1 MGTGFIARPEAMN
14 VFIQMQPE
22 ASAALNRNL
31 AAAAARARGGGA
43 GEAGAGAGGVH
54 SPTRQGRA
62 DAGRPARQPA
72 PPPSPPSGGGGGG
85 CLCFSSPKDD
95 AGDLR
100 PSRSSPPPPPLPTG
114 TGGGTGGRPVSNASA
129 AASAVAAEPPRVPW
143 SPDVEWQIVAC
154 VELLQREGLDEPNLF
169 AVSAVDA
176 HVRRLRVRRGAP
188 LPAATDP
195 HVATGAIK
203 AHIRAAETPLV
214 PAPALQ
220 AYIAAAGAGPA
231 GARGSGGSGGGVG
244 AGAPLT
250 PGGMNPSTDSPS
262 AAAASAAAGIPPA
275 TGGAGGG
282 GWKGSHLARTLAAIE
297 ATEGSTRAGVFGR
310 LMLLLGRI
318 TARVEVSRMN
328 AHCLAK
334 CIAPSLLHWDA
345 VSTFSLLTLG
355 KITAFVM
362 AMVEEA
368 RLYDELLGVYCEEH
382 PVLVQ

>member
-1 MGTGFIARPEAMN
+1 MAAGNGDALWQTTATARD
-14 VFIQMQPE
+14 V
-22 ASAALNRNL
+22 
-31 AAAAARARGGGA
+31 RA
-43 GEAGAGAGGVH
+43 
-54 SPTRQGRA
+54 
-62 DAGRPARQPA
+62 
-72 PPPSPPSGGGGGG
+72 
-85 CLCFSSPKDD
+85 
-95 AGDLR
+95 
-100 PSRSSPPPPPLPTG
+100 
-114 TGGGTGGRPVSNASA
+114 
-129 AASAVAAEPPRVPW
+129 
-143 SPDVEWQIVAC
+143 IVAC
-154 VELLQREGLDEPNLF
+154 VELLQRVGLDEPNLF

-188 LPAATDP
+188 LPPSTDP

-203 AHIRAAETPLV
+203 AHIRAAESPL
-214 PAPALQ
+214 
-220 AYIAAAGAGPA
+220 
-231 GARGSGGSGGGVG
+231 
-244 AGAPLT
+244 
-250 PGGMNPSTDSPS
+250 
-262 AAAASAAAGIPPA
+262 
-275 TGGAGGG
+275 
-282 GWKGSHLARTLAAIE
+282 GSHLARTLGTIE
-297 ATEGSTRAGVFGR
+297 ASAGASRAGVFGR

>member
-1 MGTGFIARPEAMN
+1 M
-14 VFIQMQPE
+14 
-22 ASAALNRNL
+22 
-31 AAAAARARGGGA
+31 
-43 GEAGAGAGGVH
+43 
-54 SPTRQGRA
+54 
-62 DAGRPARQPA
+62 
-72 PPPSPPSGGGGGG
+72 
-85 CLCFSSPKDD
+85 
-95 AGDLR
+95 
-100 PSRSSPPPPPLPTG
+100 
-114 TGGGTGGRPVSNASA
+114 
-129 AASAVAAEPPRVPW
+129 
-143 SPDVEWQIVAC
+143 AC
-154 VELLQREGLDEPNLF
+154 VELLQRVGLDEPNLF

-188 LPAATDP
+188 LPPSTDP

-214 PAPALQ
+214 PPPALQ
-220 AYIAAAGAGPA
+220 AYIAAAGGAAPA
-231 GARGSGGSGGGVG
+231 GGGGG
-244 AGAPLT
+244 GGGGGAAGAPLT
-250 PGGMNPSTDSPS
+250 PGGMGPPRDSM
-262 AAAASAAAGIPPA
+262 AAAAAAAGTPPA
-275 TGGAGGG
+275 AVGGAAGSG
-282 GWKGSHLARTLAAIE
+282 GWKASHLARTLGTIE
-297 ATEGSTRAGVFGR
+297 ASAGPSRAGVFGR